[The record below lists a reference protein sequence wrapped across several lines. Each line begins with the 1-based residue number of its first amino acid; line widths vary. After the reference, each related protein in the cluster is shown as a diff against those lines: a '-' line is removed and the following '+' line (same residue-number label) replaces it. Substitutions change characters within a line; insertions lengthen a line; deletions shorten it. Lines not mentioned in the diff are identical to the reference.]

1 MFDVA
6 IVGAGAAGY
15 FAAINIKLNA
25 EDAKIVILE
34 KTTKTLSKVE
44 VSGGGRCNVTH
55 NEIDPTKL
63 SENYPRGGKFLKSL
77 FRKFG
82 VAETIQWFKDHNV
95 ELKIEDDGRMFPV
108 SNTSETIV
116 NLFESLAQKLGI
128 EVWTKTGVVEISL
141 VNNEIHTLQ
150 LSENESIVSKFVVLA
165 SGGLN
170 KHDSANYLKNFDIQF
185 EKSVPSLF
193 TFNIRNT
200 DLNALSGISVKN
212 GKVKI
217 VGLKKSYSGPIL
229 VTHWGLSGPAILKTS
244 SWFASELNEKGYHF
258 DTLISWI
265 DYSTE
270 EDALQELTEILLESP
285 KKQMNNLYLF
295 DLPQRLWLFIL
306 ASSKIDETKKCMDLK
321 KAEINKLLENLIRMP
336 FTVIGKTTFKEEFVT
351 AGGISLKEFDEIAMN
366 LKKYPTIYAA
376 GEMLNIDGVTGGF
389 NFQAAWTTA
398 WFAATSIAH
407 KLKN

>member
-15 FAAINIKLNA
+15 FAAINIKLIA
-25 EDAKIVILE
+25 PDAKIVILE

-82 VAETIQWFKDHNV
+82 VAETIQWFKEHNV
-95 ELKIEDDGRMFPV
+95 ELKTEDDGRMFPV

-116 NLFESLAQKLGI
+116 HLFESLAQKVGI

-141 VNNEIHTLQ
+141 ENNEKHTLH
-150 LSENESIVSKFVVLA
+150 LSDNESIESKFVVLA

-193 TFNIRNT
+193 TFNIRNSE
-200 DLNALSGISVKN
+200 LNALSGISVKN

-229 VTHWGLSGPAILKTS
+229 VTHWGLSGPAVLKTS

-270 EDALQELTEILLESP
+270 EEAYQELTEILLESP

-306 ASSKIDETKKCMDLK
+306 AESKIDETKKCIDLK

-351 AGGISLKEFDEIAMN
+351 AGGISLKEIDENEMN
-366 LKKYPTIYAA
+366 LKKYPTIYVA

-389 NFQAAWTTA
+389 NFQSAWTTA
-398 WFAATSIAH
+398 WFAANSIAI
-407 KLKN
+407 KL

>member
-34 KTTKTLSKVE
+34 KTSKTLSKVE

-55 NEIDPTKL
+55 HEFDPTKL
-63 SENYPRGGKFLKSL
+63 SENYPRGGKFLKIL

-82 VAETIQWFKDHNV
+82 VQETIQWFKEQNV
-95 ELKIEDDGRMFPV
+95 ELKTEDDGRMFPV

-116 NLFESLAQKLGI
+116 HLFESLAQKLGI
-128 EVWTKTGVVEISL
+128 EVWTKTGVVEFSL
-141 VNNEIHTLQ
+141 ENNEKHTLQ
-150 LSENESIVSKFVVLA
+150 LSNNESIESKFVVLA

-193 TFNIRNT
+193 TFNIRNSE
-200 DLNALSGISVKN
+200 LNALSGISVKN

-229 VTHWGLSGPAILKTS
+229 VTHWGLSGPAVLKTS

-270 EDALQELTEILLESP
+270 EEAYQELIDILLESP

-306 ASSKIDETKKCMDLK
+306 AESKIDETKKCIDLK

-351 AGGISLKEFDEIAMN
+351 AGGISLKEIDENEMN
-366 LKKYPTIYAA
+366 LKKYPTIYVA

-389 NFQAAWTTA
+389 NFQSAWTTA
-398 WFAATSIAH
+398 WFAANSIAS
-407 KLKN
+407 KL

>member
-15 FAAINIKLNA
+15 FAAINVKLIA
-25 EDAKIVILE
+25 PDAKIVILE

-82 VAETIQWFKDHNV
+82 VAETIQWFKEHNV
-95 ELKIEDDGRMFPV
+95 ELKTEDDGRMFPV

-116 NLFESLAQKLGI
+116 HLFESLAQKVGI

-141 VNNEIHTLQ
+141 ENNEKHTLH
-150 LSENESIVSKFVVLA
+150 LSDNESIESKFVVLA

-193 TFNIRNT
+193 TFNIRNSE
-200 DLNALSGISVKN
+200 LNALSGISVKN

-229 VTHWGLSGPAILKTS
+229 VTHWGLSGPAVLKTS

-270 EDALQELTEILLESP
+270 EEAYQELTEILLESP

-306 ASSKIDETKKCMDLK
+306 AESKIDETKKCIDLK

-351 AGGISLKEFDEIAMN
+351 AGGISLKEIDENEMN
-366 LKKYPTIYAA
+366 LKKYPTIYVA

-389 NFQAAWTTA
+389 NFQSAWTTA
-398 WFAATSIAH
+398 WFAANSIAI
-407 KLKN
+407 KL

>member
-15 FAAINIKLNA
+15 FAAINIKLIA
-25 EDAKIVILE
+25 PDAKIVILE

-82 VAETIQWFKDHNV
+82 VAETIQWFKEHNV
-95 ELKIEDDGRMFPV
+95 ELKTEDDGRMFPV

-116 NLFESLAQKLGI
+116 HLFESLAQKVGI

-141 VNNEIHTLQ
+141 ENNEKHTLH
-150 LSENESIVSKFVVLA
+150 LSDNESIESKFVVLA

-193 TFNIRNT
+193 TFNIRNSE
-200 DLNALSGISVKN
+200 LNALSGISVKN

-229 VTHWGLSGPAILKTS
+229 VTHWGLSGPAVLKTS

-270 EDALQELTEILLESP
+270 EEAYQELTEILLESP

-306 ASSKIDETKKCMDLK
+306 AESKIDETKKCIDLK

-336 FTVIGKTTFKEEFVT
+336 ITVIGKTTFKEEFVT
-351 AGGISLKEFDEIAMN
+351 AGGISLKEIDENEMN
-366 LKKYPTIYAA
+366 LKKYPTIYVA

-389 NFQAAWTTA
+389 NFQSAWTTA
-398 WFAATSIAH
+398 WFAANSIAS
-407 KLKN
+407 KL

>member
-15 FAAINIKLNA
+15 FAAINIKLIA
-25 EDAKIVILE
+25 PDAKIVILE

-82 VAETIQWFKDHNV
+82 VAETIQWFKEHNV
-95 ELKIEDDGRMFPV
+95 ELKTEDDGRMFPV

-116 NLFESLAQKLGI
+116 HLFESLAQKVGI

-141 VNNEIHTLQ
+141 EKNEKHTLQ
-150 LSENESIVSKFVVLA
+150 LSNNESIESKFVVLA

-193 TFNIRNT
+193 TFNIRNSE
-200 DLNALSGISVKN
+200 LNALSGISVKN

-229 VTHWGLSGPAILKTS
+229 VTHWGLSGPAVLKTS

-270 EDALQELTEILLESP
+270 EEAYQELTEILFESP

-306 ASSKIDETKKCMDLK
+306 AESKIDETKKCIDLK

-351 AGGISLKEFDEIAMN
+351 AGGISLKEIDENEMN
-366 LKKYPTIYAA
+366 LKKYPIIYVA
-376 GEMLNIDGVTGGF
+376 GELLNTDGVTGGF
-389 NFQAAWTTA
+389 NFQSAWTTA
-398 WFAATSIAH
+398 WFAANSIAS
-407 KLKN
+407 KL

>member
-34 KTTKTLSKVE
+34 KTSKTLSKVE

-82 VAETIQWFKDHNV
+82 VAETIHWFKEHNV
-95 ELKIEDDGRMFPV
+95 ELKTEDDGRMFPV

-116 NLFESLAQKLGI
+116 HLFESLAQKLGI
-128 EVWTKTGVVEISL
+128 EVWTKTGVVEFL
-141 VNNEIHTLQ
+141 LENNEKHTLQ
-150 LSENESIVSKFVVLA
+150 LSNNESIESKFVVLA

-193 TFNIRNT
+193 TFNIRNSE
-200 DLNALSGISVKN
+200 LNALSGISVKN

-229 VTHWGLSGPAILKTS
+229 VTHWGLSGPAVLKTS

-270 EDALQELTEILLESP
+270 EEAYQELIDILLESP

-295 DLPQRLWLFIL
+295 ALPQRLWLFIL
-306 ASSKIDETKKCMDLK
+306 AESKIDETKKCIDLK

-351 AGGISLKEFDEIAMN
+351 AGGISLKEIDENEMN
-366 LKKYPTIYAA
+366 LKKYPTIYVA

-389 NFQAAWTTA
+389 NFQSAWTTA
-398 WFAATSIAH
+398 WFAANSIAS
-407 KLKN
+407 KL

>member
-82 VAETIQWFKDHNV
+82 VAETIQWFRDHNV

-170 KHDSANYLKNFDIQF
+170 KHDSANYLKNFDIQL

-217 VGLKKSYSGPIL
+217 VGLKKSYCGPIL
-229 VTHWGLSGPAILKTS
+229 VTHWGLSGPAVLKTS

-270 EDALQELTEILLESP
+270 EEALQELTEILLESP

-351 AGGISLKEFDEIAMN
+351 AGGISLKEFDETAMN

-398 WFAATSIAH
+398 WFAATSIAN

>member
-1 MFDVA
+1 M
-6 IVGAGAAGY
+6 
-15 FAAINIKLNA
+15 
-25 EDAKIVILE
+25 E
-34 KTTKTLSKVE
+34 
-44 VSGGGRCNVTH
+44 
-55 NEIDPTKL
+55 
-63 SENYPRGGKFLKSL
+63 
-77 FRKFG
+77 
-82 VAETIQWFKDHNV
+82 
-95 ELKIEDDGRMFPV
+95 
-108 SNTSETIV
+108 
-116 NLFESLAQKLGI
+116 
-128 EVWTKTGVVEISL
+128 
-141 VNNEIHTLQ
+141 NNEKHTLH
-150 LSENESIVSKFVVLA
+150 LSDNESIESKFVVLA

-193 TFNIRNT
+193 TFNIRNSE
-200 DLNALSGISVKN
+200 LNALSGISVKN

-229 VTHWGLSGPAILKTS
+229 VTHWGLSGPAVLKTS

-270 EDALQELTEILLESP
+270 EEAYQELTEILLESP

-306 ASSKIDETKKCMDLK
+306 AESKIDETKKCIDLK

-351 AGGISLKEFDEIAMN
+351 AGGISLKEIDENEMN
-366 LKKYPTIYAA
+366 LKKYPTIYVA

-389 NFQAAWTTA
+389 NFQSAWTTA
-398 WFAATSIAH
+398 WFAANSIAI
-407 KLKN
+407 KL

>member
-141 VNNEIHTLQ
+141 ENNEIHTLQ
-150 LSENESIVSKFVVLA
+150 LSDNESIESKFVVLA

-200 DLNALSGISVKN
+200 DLNVLSGISVKN

-217 VGLKKSYSGPIL
+217 IGLKKSYSGPIL
-229 VTHWGLSGPAILKTS
+229 VTHWGLSGPAVLKTS
-244 SWFASELNEKGYHF
+244 SWYASELNEKGYHF

-270 EDALQELTEILLESP
+270 EEALQELTEILLESP

-351 AGGISLKEFDEIAMN
+351 AGGISLKEFDENAMN

-389 NFQAAWTTA
+389 NFQSAWTTA
-398 WFAATSIAH
+398 WFAANSIAN

>member
-212 GKVKI
+212 GKVKV

>member
-170 KHDSANYLKNFDIQF
+170 KHDSANYLKNFDIQY

-212 GKVKI
+212 GKVKV

>member
-15 FAAINIKLNA
+15 FAAINIKLIA
-25 EDAKIVILE
+25 PDAKIVILE

-82 VAETIQWFKDHNV
+82 VAETIQWFKEHNV
-95 ELKIEDDGRMFPV
+95 ELKTEDDGRMFPV

-116 NLFESLAQKLGI
+116 HLFESLAQKLGI
-128 EVWTKTGVVEISL
+128 EVWTKTGVVEFL
-141 VNNEIHTLQ
+141 LENNEKHTMQ
-150 LSENESIVSKFVVLA
+150 LSNNESIESKFVVLA

-193 TFNIRNT
+193 TFNIRNSE
-200 DLNALSGISVKN
+200 LNALSGISVKN

-229 VTHWGLSGPAILKTS
+229 VTHWGLSGPAVLKTS

-270 EDALQELTEILLESP
+270 EEAYQELIDILLESP

-306 ASSKIDETKKCMDLK
+306 AESKIDETKKCIDLK
-321 KAEINKLLENLIRMP
+321 KVEINKLLENLIRMP

-351 AGGISLKEFDEIAMN
+351 AGGISLKEIDENEMN
-366 LKKYPTIYAA
+366 LKKYPTIYVA

-389 NFQAAWTTA
+389 NFQSAWTTA
-398 WFAATSIAH
+398 WFAANSIAS
-407 KLKN
+407 KL

>member
-15 FAAINIKLNA
+15 FAAINIKLIA
-25 EDAKIVILE
+25 PDAKIVILE

-82 VAETIQWFKDHNV
+82 VAETIQWFKEHNV
-95 ELKIEDDGRMFPV
+95 ELKTEDDGRMFPV

-116 NLFESLAQKLGI
+116 HLFESLAQKVGI

-141 VNNEIHTLQ
+141 ENNEKHTLH
-150 LSENESIVSKFVVLA
+150 LSDNESIESKFVVLA

-193 TFNIRNT
+193 TFNIRNSE
-200 DLNALSGISVKN
+200 LNALSGISVKN

-229 VTHWGLSGPAILKTS
+229 VTHWGLSGPAVLKTS

-270 EDALQELTEILLESP
+270 EEAYQELTEILLESP

-306 ASSKIDETKKCMDLK
+306 AESKIDETKKCIDLK

-351 AGGISLKEFDEIAMN
+351 AGGISLKEIDENEMN
-366 LKKYPTIYAA
+366 LKKYPTIYVA

-389 NFQAAWTTA
+389 NFQSAWTTA
-398 WFAATSIAH
+398 WFAANSIAS
-407 KLKN
+407 KL

>member
-15 FAAINIKLNA
+15 FAAINVKLIA
-25 EDAKIVILE
+25 PDAKIVILE

-82 VAETIQWFKDHNV
+82 VAETIQWFKEHNV
-95 ELKIEDDGRMFPV
+95 ELKTEDDGRMFPV

-116 NLFESLAQKLGI
+116 HLFESLAQKVGI

-141 VNNEIHTLQ
+141 ENNEKHTLH
-150 LSENESIVSKFVVLA
+150 LSDNESIESKFVVLA

-193 TFNIRNT
+193 TFNIRNSE
-200 DLNALSGISVKN
+200 LNALSGISVKN

-229 VTHWGLSGPAILKTS
+229 VTHWGLSGPAVLKTS

-270 EDALQELTEILLESP
+270 EEAYQELTEILLESP

-306 ASSKIDETKKCMDLK
+306 AESKIDETKKCLDLK

-351 AGGISLKEFDEIAMN
+351 AGGISLKEIDENEMN
-366 LKKYPTIYAA
+366 LKKYPTIYVA

-389 NFQAAWTTA
+389 NFQSAWTTA
-398 WFAATSIAH
+398 WFAANSIAI
-407 KLKN
+407 KL

>member
-15 FAAINIKLNA
+15 FAAINIKLIA
-25 EDAKIVILE
+25 PDAKIVILE

-82 VAETIQWFKDHNV
+82 VAETIQWFKEHNV
-95 ELKIEDDGRMFPV
+95 GLKTEDDGRMFPV

-116 NLFESLAQKLGI
+116 HLFESLAQKVGI

-141 VNNEIHTLQ
+141 ENNEKHTLQ
-150 LSENESIVSKFVVLA
+150 LSDNESIESKFVVLA

-193 TFNIRNT
+193 TFNIRNSE
-200 DLNALSGISVKN
+200 LNALSGISVKN

-229 VTHWGLSGPAILKTS
+229 VTHWGLSGPAVLKTS

-270 EDALQELTEILLESP
+270 EEGYQELTEILLESP

-306 ASSKIDETKKCMDLK
+306 AESKIDETKKCIDLK

-351 AGGISLKEFDEIAMN
+351 AGGISLKEIDENEMN
-366 LKKYPTIYAA
+366 LKKYPTIYVA

-389 NFQAAWTTA
+389 NFQSAWTTA
-398 WFAATSIAH
+398 WFAANSIAS
-407 KLKN
+407 KL

>member
-34 KTTKTLSKVE
+34 KTSKTLSKVE

-55 NEIDPTKL
+55 HEFDTTKL

-82 VAETIQWFKDHNV
+82 VQETIQWFKEQNV
-95 ELKIEDDGRMFPV
+95 ELKTEDDGRMFPV

-116 NLFESLAQKLGI
+116 HLFESLAQKLGI
-128 EVWTKTGVVEISL
+128 EVWTKTSVLEISL
-141 VNNEIHTLQ
+141 QNGHENILQ
-150 LSENESIVSKFVVLA
+150 LSNNETIESKFVVIA

-170 KHDSANYLKNFDIQF
+170 KHDSALYLKNFEIQF

-200 DLNALSGISVKN
+200 ELNALSGISVKN

-229 VTHWGLSGPAILKTS
+229 VTHWGLSGPAVLKTS
-244 SWFASELNEKGYHF
+244 SWFANELNEKGYHF
-258 DTLISWI
+258 ETLISWI

-270 EDALQELTEILLESP
+270 EEAYHELTEILLESP
-285 KKQMNNLYLF
+285 KKQINNLNLF

-306 ASSKIDETKKCMDLK
+306 AESKIDETKKCIDLK

-351 AGGISLKEFDEIAMN
+351 AGGISLKEIDENEMN
-366 LKKYPTIYAA
+366 LKKYPTIYVA

-398 WFAATSIAH
+398 WFAANSIAS
-407 KLKN
+407 KL